1 MSNPQQIFTEL
12 VERIAIDEKF
22 TVSHPDYP
30 PLELRADL
38 AANFQH
44 LPAPLQCK
52 YLTTQ
57 VQNYLHDIYFTHSL
71 RSLAELEIA
80 NQQPAAIKN
89 NLFNGIDVDFCQSLS
104 RANPSHGYSDPDWQ
118 VVAETPER
126 ELIVVK
132 DGLHL
137 HVDRKQHLAKEYRKA
152 AIGDT
157 IPIYLPHNLADRET
171 YIAVGNYGT
180 PNRAESVQLYF
191 NFTPAAALD
200 TLPQISHSLNKLGI
214 PFQFAILHDSALF
227 YRYDAGTLWLPQA
240 GYLAA
245 QQHLSQIYRSH
256 QAEFSAQVPL
266 FTKPLAPGLGL
277 AEVPATASFGM
288 QRCEIITAAL
298 VTTLDRDRL
307 STTDKLDLVYQALTQ
322 QGIDWRQP
330 HLNSID
336 SDPYV
341 EFETR

>member
-1 MSNPQQIFTEL
+1 DAPRQIQRHIRSGRLEFT
-12 VERIAIDEKF
+12 
-22 TVSHPDYP
+22 
-30 PLELRADL
+30 
-38 AANFQH
+38 
-44 LPAPLQCK
+44 
-52 YLTTQ
+52 
-57 VQNYLHDIYFTHSL
+57 
-71 RSLAELEIA
+71 
-80 NQQPAAIKN
+80 
-89 NLFNGIDVDFCQSLS
+89 QSLS
-104 RANPSHGYSDPDWQ
+104 RANPSHGYIDPDWQ
-118 VVAETPER
+118 IVAETPDR

-157 IPIYLPHNLADRET
+157 IPIYLPHNLADRDT

-180 PNRAESVQLYF
+180 PDRAESVQLYF

-200 TLPQISHSLNKLGI
+200 SLPRISHSLNRLGI
-214 PFQFAILHDSALF
+214 PFQFAILHDPALF

-245 QQHLSQIYRSH
+245 QQDLSQIYRSH

-266 FTKPLAPGLGL
+266 FTKSLAPGLGL

-288 QRCEIITAAL
+288 QRCELIAAAL

-307 STTDKLDLVYQALTQ
+307 GASDKLDLVCQDLAQ
-322 QGIDWRQP
+322 QGIDWRRS

-336 SDPYV
+336 TDPYV
-341 EFETR
+341 ELETR